1 MIKEFEK
8 RLLSSVILI
17 PIAVFFIVQGS
28 LFFIFFLGVLFLAT
42 SYEWIIM
49 SKKNNLLKFLGI
61 TFLLF
66 SFYST
71 FQIREENSFKYFL
84 FIITVCIFTD
94 IGGYVFGKIFKGPK
108 LTKISPNKTYSGVF
122 GSFLLSIISG
132 QIFLNYFGKR
142 EIVDS
147 DHLFV
152 FLIILLISLISQIGD
167 LVISFFK
174 RKAKLKDTGKIL
186 PGHGGVLD
194 RIDGLVFCYAHNLPF
209 WENMKK
215 RIVILGSTSSIGK
228 SLLNIIKK
236 DKKNFKIELLTANT
250 NYKNLISQ
258 AIKFKVKNIII
269 TDADSFKK
277 TKIICRNKKI
287 NIFQNFES
295 LKKILPKKVDYVMS
309 AISGIGG
316 LLPTYKIIN
325 RTKLIAIANKE
336 AIVCG
341 WPLIKS
347 ELEKNKTSFI
357 PVDSEHFSIFSLIE
371 NKETSDIEKIYITAS
386 GGPFLNLAKNKFKKI
401 KLSDALKHPNWRMGK
416 KITIDSATLM
426 NKVFEVIEAKNIFNI
441 DYDKISILTHPKSYV
456 HTLIKFKNGLSKI
469 LVHEPNMKIPI
480 YNSVYFEKDKDLKT
494 NSLDLKNLNNLD
506 LQEVK
511 KDKFPLVRLLNK
523 LPKYSSLFET
533 VLITVND
540 YLVNKFLEKKIDF
553 QKLIKLIFKISNLK
567 EFQKFK
573 KIQPK
578 NIKEIYNLR
587 DYVHFKLETL
597 GI

>member
-1 MIKEFEK
+1 
-8 RLLSSVILI
+8 
-17 PIAVFFIVQGS
+17 
-28 LFFIFFLGVLFLAT
+28 
-42 SYEWIIM
+42 
-49 SKKNNLLKFLGI
+49 
-61 TFLLF
+61 
-66 SFYST
+66 
-71 FQIREENSFKYFL
+71 
-84 FIITVCIFTD
+84 
-94 IGGYVFGKIFKGPK
+94 
-108 LTKISPNKTYSGVF
+108 
-122 GSFLLSIISG
+122 
-132 QIFLNYFGKR
+132 
-142 EIVDS
+142 
-147 DHLFV
+147 
-152 FLIILLISLISQIGD
+152 
-167 LVISFFK
+167 
-174 RKAKLKDTGKIL
+174 
-186 PGHGGVLD
+186 
-194 RIDGLVFCYAHNLPF
+194 
-209 WENMKK
+209 MKK

-236 DKKNFKIELLTANT
+236 DKKNFRIELLTANT

-258 AIKFKVKNIII
+258 AIRFKVKNIII
-269 TDADSFKK
+269 TDPASFKK

-295 LKKILPKKVDYVMS
+295 LKRILPKKVDYVMS

-341 WPLIKS
+341 WPLIKK
-347 ELEKNKTSFI
+347 ELKKNKTSFI

-371 NKETSDIEKIYITAS
+371 NKETNDIEKIYITAS
-386 GGPFLNLAKNKFKKI
+386 GGPFLNLAKNKFRKI

-441 DYDKISILTHPKSYV
+441 DYKKISILTHPKSYV

-469 LVHEPNMKIPI
+469 LIHEPDMKIPI
-480 YNSVYFEKDKDLKT
+480 YNSVYYKKNNNLKT

-511 KDKFPLVRLLNK
+511 KNRFPLVRLLDK

-540 YLVNKFLEKKIDF
+540 YLVNKFLEKQIDF
-553 QKLIKLIFKISNLK
+553 QKLTKLIFKISNLK